1 MKAAHNPGLA
11 PPNHVKRFSLTTLAL
26 IPSFECDIVCD
37 HCVFHSSP
45 DKRGRLNLLK
55 ALEVI
60 SELRRISQVERV
72 TVSGGEASL
81 SPEYLYEVA
90 EHTNKEGLKFR
101 VVTNGNFGASLNEA
115 LDFLRPLSQ
124 IGIESL
130 GISWDSFHQRFVRP
144 ERIKNVLDGCQKLG
158 ISARITFVS
167 TKSNRLGPALELLGE
182 YGFDIPLTEVSCLPV
197 GRAKDKVD
205 VSDLLPVP
213 ERYKGRSC
221 SNDFDTLSV
230 TADGSVYPCC
240 AVGGFTSGIRLGSV
254 HDSSMQELLE
264 KRDNQLLWVLLARQ
278 GPRYFLRYAS
288 EQEKVELCVDD
299 NLHDCAVCNRIFDSY
314 LGKELIKRAKEDL
327 NSEVSLLIQ
336 TIQDKLCHPTVA
348 SSLLDKGE

>member
-1 MKAAHNPGLA
+1 MQAAHNPSLA
-11 PPNHVKRFSLTTLAL
+11 PLKHVKRFSVATLAL

-37 HCVFHSSP
+37 HCVFNSSP
-45 DKRGRLNLLK
+45 AKRGRLKLIK
-55 ALEVI
+55 GLEVI
-60 SELRRISQVERV
+60 SELRKISQLERV
-72 TVSGGEASL
+72 TVSGGEASV
-81 SPEYLYEVA
+81 SPKYLYEVA
-90 EHTNKEGLKFR
+90 KHTNTEGLKFR
-101 VVTNGNFGASLNEA
+101 VVTNGNFGASLDEA
-115 LDFLRPLSQ
+115 LGFLRPLSQ

-144 ERIKNVLDGCQKLG
+144 ERIKNVLHACQKLD
-158 ISARITFVS
+158 IPARMTFVS

-205 VSDLLPVP
+205 VSDFLPVP

-254 HDSSMQELLE
+254 YDSSMQELLE

-278 GPRYFLRYAS
+278 GPRYILKYAS
-288 EQEKVELCVDD
+288 EQEKEELCVDD
-299 NLHDCAVCNRIFDSY
+299 NLHDCVVCNRIFDSS
-314 LGKELIKRAKEDL
+314 LGMELIKRAKAGL
-327 NSEVSLLIQ
+327 NSEASLLIQ
-336 TIQDKLCHPTVA
+336 NIQDELYHPTTA
-348 SSLLDKGE
+348 SSLPDNGK